1 MAFTPDDFLRDTN
14 VPRETLTSLAA
25 YAALLSKWQPSKN
38 LVSNSTLDDMW
49 LRHFY
54 DSAQLLPLIR
64 AVHGEKPLKCMDIGS
79 GAGFPGL
86 VLAIM
91 GIGDVTMVES
101 NGKKCTF
108 MRQVVME
115 TGAKATIEN
124 ERIEN
129 LVAPKMDILLSR
141 ACAPVAQLLSWGE
154 NFIDENTEFW
164 LLKGANAE
172 QELKAAKAD
181 WTMQVDQYKSKSD
194 RSGNILRLKNIH
206 RLNIS

>member
-1 MAFTPDDFLRDTN
+1 MTFSPDDFMRDTN
-14 VPRETLTSLAA
+14 VPRETLASLEA
-25 YAALLSKWQPSKN
+25 YAALLMKWQPSKN
-38 LVSNSTLDDMW
+38 LVSNSTLNEMW

-64 AVHGEKPLKCMDIGS
+64 ACHGDKPLKCLDIGS

-91 GIGDVTMVES
+91 GVGEVTMVES
-101 NGKKCTF
+101 NGKKCSF
-108 MRQVVME
+108 MRQVVMA

-124 ERIEN
+124 ERIEK

-141 ACAPVAQLLSWGE
+141 ACAPITQLLSWGE
-154 NFIDENTEFW
+154 NFIGENTEFW

-194 RSGNILRLKNIH
+194 GSGNILRLKNIH
-206 RLNIS
+206 RLKSS

>member
-1 MAFTPDDFLRDTN
+1 MAFTPDNFLRDTN
-14 VPRETLTSLAA
+14 VPRETLASLEA

-64 AVHGEKPLKCMDIGS
+64 AVHGDKPLKCMDIGS

-86 VLAIM
+86 VLAIL

-101 NGKKCTF
+101 NGKKCSF
-108 MRQVVME
+108 MRQVVMT

-124 ERIEN
+124 ERIEK

-141 ACAPVAQLLSWGE
+141 ACASVAQLLSWGE
-154 NFIDENTEFW
+154 NFIGENTEFW

-206 RLNIS
+206 RLKSS